1 MKQYTYTQT
10 PLRLIGTELL
20 AEASA
25 EELRVLI
32 VLMECGGRIT
42 LADLAKGAGV
52 REARAASAVS
62 FWEAGG
68 AIRLTQEDT
77 CDRADGSTRTEENEG
92 PIKEFSYRLQADAIE
107 NEPTAAVADAI
118 RDNDLSAML
127 TECATLLG
135 KPTLSDYEV
144 RALTGLY
151 TQYAL
156 SEEYIVTLLGDMLTR
171 SRATVR
177 TLVNRAIKLSAD
189 GVDTME
195 KLNDYFR
202 QRDEVGEW
210 ERRMRRVLGIY
221 SRALTEKEKQLFRKW
236 VELYGFGEDILAL
249 AYDRT
254 VQNTA
259 RYSAPYMDKLLT
271 DWYENG
277 CHTPAACEQRY
288 TSSRPTESARRSHTK
303 SAAPKERFG
312 NFDHEEAFARAL
324 ERSFAPLD
332 KK

>member
-10 PLRLIGTELL
+10 PLRLTGTELL
-20 AEASA
+20 TEASA
-25 EELRVLI
+25 EELRVLL
-32 VLMECGGRIT
+32 VLTEYGGRVT
-42 LADLAKGAGV
+42 LSDLAKGAGV

-68 AIRLTQEDT
+68 VIRLTQGDT
-77 CDRADGSTRTEENEG
+77 PARVEKDARADE
-92 PIKEFSYRLQADAIE
+92 PIREFDYRLSADTIE
-107 NEPTAAVADAI
+107 DEPTAAVAGAI
-118 RDNDLSAML
+118 RDNDLYAML
-127 TECATLLG
+127 SECATLLG
-135 KPTLSDYEV
+135 KPSLSDYEV

-156 SEEYIVTLLGDMLTR
+156 SEEYIVTLLGDMLSR

-236 VELYGFGEDILAL
+236 VELYGFGEEILSL

-254 VQNTA
+254 VNNTA
-259 RYSAPYMDKLLT
+259 RYSAAYMDKLLT
-271 DWYENG
+271 DWYEHD

-288 TSSRPTESARRSHTK
+288 TASRPTEGARRGGTK
-303 SAAPKERFG
+303 PQAPKERFG

-324 ERSFAPLD
+324 ERSFAPAD